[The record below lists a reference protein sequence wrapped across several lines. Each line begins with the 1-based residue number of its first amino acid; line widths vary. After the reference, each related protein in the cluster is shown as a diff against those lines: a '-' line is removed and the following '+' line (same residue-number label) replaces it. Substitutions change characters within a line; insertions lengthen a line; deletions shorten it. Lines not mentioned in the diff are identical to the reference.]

1 MNGSS
6 QLCRTERCTEPPFC
20 MVVRTEGCLRTE
32 LSAVRTDSYTG
43 LCAAV
48 AVRHSVLRGKITSVQ
63 RRPFLCILGQNH
75 QTWYDSALGIL
86 LVLLVLVAAR

>member
-48 AVRHSVLRGKITSVQ
+48 AVRHSVITWKNHLRTEA
-63 RRPFLCILGQNH
+63 PFF
-75 QTWYDSALGIL
+75 SAFLAKTIKRGTI
-86 LVLLVLVAAR
+86 VHFVSSWCC